1 MATKPKPVPF
11 SSWAGLPYVP
21 GSKPL
26 HPQWASLPSLPSA
39 QLKPK
44 KKTKSPSVKSQAQSF
59 GYWTGGAAAL
69 PIPPAQK
76 KPKKKAKPKEVV
88 SVEPNGHHK
97 DMMGRHIN
105 QGDYVLAVQN
115 NRPFP
120 FKVLKLNATTLSIVP
135 AIRKKDITHRAMGGS
150 IPAYKSYRREG
161 WNVYLIPKEEIFM
174 YNLTGNVTE

>member
-1 MATKPKPVPF
+1 MATAPKQFPSNPTRNTARALRNPPQITPF
-11 SSWAGLPYVP
+11 SFNNFGGINIGPAPRR
-21 GSKPL
+21 
-26 HPQWASLPSLPSA
+26 PS
-39 QLKPK
+39 
-44 KKTKSPSVKSQAQSF
+44 
-59 GYWTGGAAAL
+59 
-69 PIPPAQK
+69 
-76 KPKKKAKPKEVV
+76 KKKAVAKNVV

-120 FKVLKLNATTLSIVP
+120 FKVLKLNETSLTIVP

-150 IPAYKSYRREG
+150 IPAYKNYRREG

-174 YNLTGNVTE
+174 YNLTGNVTI

>member
-1 MATKPKPVPF
+1 MAT
-11 SSWAGLPYVP
+11 GL
-21 GSKPL
+21 
-26 HPQWASLPSLPSA
+26 Q
-39 QLKPK
+39 Q
-44 KKTKSPSVKSQAQSF
+44 QAQSF

-69 PIPPAQK
+69 PRPFAGTVT
-76 KPKKKAKPKEVV
+76 KPKKKAKPKPVV

-105 QGDYVLAVQN
+105 QGDYVLAVQG

-120 FKVLKLNATTLSIVP
+120 FKVLKLNATSLTVVP

-150 IPAYKSYRREG
+150 IPAYKNYRREG

-174 YNLTGNVTE
+174 YNLTGNVTI

>member
-1 MATKPKPVPF
+1 VATAPKQFPSNPTRNTARALRNPPQITPF
-11 SSWAGLPYVP
+11 SFNNFGGINIGPA
-21 GSKPL
+21 
-26 HPQWASLPSLPSA
+26 PQRP
-39 QLKPK
+39 
-44 KKTKSPSVKSQAQSF
+44 
-59 GYWTGGAAAL
+59 
-69 PIPPAQK
+69 
-76 KPKKKAKPKEVV
+76 PKKKAVAKNVV

-120 FKVLKLNATTLSIVP
+120 FKVLKLNETSLTIVP

-150 IPAYKSYRREG
+150 IPAYKNYRREG

-174 YNLTGNVTE
+174 YNLTGNVTI

>member
-1 MATKPKPVPF
+1 MATLPKGFPSNPTRNTARALQNPPQITPF
-11 SSWAGLPYVP
+11 SFNNFGGINIGPAPRRP
-21 GSKPL
+21 
-26 HPQWASLPSLPSA
+26 
-39 QLKPK
+39 PK
-44 KKTKSPSVKSQAQSF
+44 KKSV
-59 GYWTGGAAAL
+59 
-69 PIPPAQK
+69 
-76 KPKKKAKPKEVV
+76 PKNVV

-120 FKVLKLNATTLSIVP
+120 FKVLKLNETTLTLVP

-150 IPAYKSYRREG
+150 IPAYKNYRREG

-174 YNLTGNVTE
+174 YNLTGNVTI

>member
-1 MATKPKPVPF
+1 MAIRPMSQAQRQSASPF
-11 SSWAGLPYVP
+11 SAYFGTSV
-21 GSKPL
+21 S
-26 HPQWASLPSLPSA
+26 
-39 QLKPK
+39 KPK
-44 KKTKSPSVKSQAQSF
+44 KKTTTKSIKAQAQTF
-59 GYWTGGAAAL
+59 GYLTGGGASL
-69 PIPPAQK
+69 PTPPA
-76 KPKKKAKPKEVV
+76 KPKKKAKPKPIV

-120 FKVLKLNATTLSIVP
+120 FKVLKLNATSLTVVP

-150 IPAYKSYRREG
+150 IPAYKNYRREG

-174 YNLTGNVTE
+174 YNLTGTVTI